1 VEWSRPPATVRKA
14 TSGTDGL
21 TQVSDRSPSQADQS
35 LECGQY
41 PSPCTFSL
49 SRRLNQHVAFTRT
62 DRRLEQLVLCTV
74 LRLGDHAYGV
84 RIVDEL
90 RAVKRGPV
98 SRPVTI

>member
-1 VEWSRPPATVRKA
+1 
-14 TSGTDGL
+14 
-21 TQVSDRSPSQADQS
+21 
-35 LECGQY
+35 
-41 PSPCTFSL
+41 
-49 SRRLNQHVAFTRT
+49 VAFTRT